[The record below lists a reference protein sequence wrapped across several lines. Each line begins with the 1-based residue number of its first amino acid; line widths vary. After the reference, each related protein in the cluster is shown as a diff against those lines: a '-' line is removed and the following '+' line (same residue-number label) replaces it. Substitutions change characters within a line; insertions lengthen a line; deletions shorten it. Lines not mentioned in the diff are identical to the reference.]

1 MTTQVTPTATVTGKK
16 RAYEKLIDCDVHPE
30 VNDKFSALLE
40 YMPKYWQ
47 DRMAYM
53 ANKSLVGFYGGSQT
67 TGRVPHPR
75 GNDLSMRVD
84 EIPPGGGPL
93 ASDPE
98 FLKEVLLDKYGIDTA
113 LLIALEPAANA
124 VGSCEE
130 EHSATLVSAW
140 NRYMLDHWM
149 VDERF
154 RYALVVS
161 PLDPALA
168 AEEIRLH
175 GKNPKVAAVYL
186 PLWGI
191 RMGNRRYNPIYEAAV
206 ENGLPIMTHPGVGEG
221 NLDRCATY
229 AGGLPESH
237 FEKYSDLQQIAQAN
251 LTSLIAKGTFSKY
264 PDLRVLFIEYG
275 FAWVPSHLW
284 RMDKAWRELRNEIPW
299 VKKWPRE
306 YVHDN
311 VKFSTQAFPEPEHPE
326 ELVEMFE
333 RYLSDSLMFA
343 TDYPHWD
350 FDRPA
355 SVFSTLSEEKKRKLF
370 YENAASV
377 LRLQ

>member
-1 MTTQVTPTATVTGKK
+1 MTTQVTPTATVTRKK

-275 FAWVPSHLW
+275 FAWVPS
-284 RMDKAWRELRNEIPW
+284 
-299 VKKWPRE
+299 RE

-355 SVFSTLSEEKKRKLF
+355 SVFSTLSEENKRKLF